1 MHRDIKPSN
10 ILYDNSGGVKLA
22 DFGLSKFL
30 TGRPKDNTTAV
41 MTLCYRAP

>member
-10 ILYDNSGGVKLA
+10 ILYDKSGVKLA
-22 DFGLSKFL
+22 DFGLSKL
-30 TGRPKDNTTAV
+30 STGHPKNMTTAV